1 MKRIVIIGAGISGLS
16 TAYFL
21 KEQLDKNDINHVEI
35 VLVEKS
41 NHLGGNIRTIKED
54 GYLIEAGPDSYLSE
68 KPWALALIKRM
79 GIMEKTLTTNHK
91 FQKTYIYSKKK
102 LHAMPEGLI
111 LMVPTKIMP
120 MVHTGLISMFGKI
133 RMGMDLIL
141 PRGKSGEDVDE
152 SFASFVRRRLGD
164 EAFRKIAE
172 PFIAG
177 VHGGDPEKMSMKASF
192 PKFVKMEEDKRSLIL
207 AMLGRMKEFRKM
219 QSMGKAIGGDDNK
232 PKRPATSMFMSM
244 KDGMSDLV
252 GELLSRLEGVD
263 IRKET
268 LVTTINY
275 LGQSSGSDNGTYEL
289 SIEGEAPLRADS
301 VIIAAP
307 AYGAATILNGMD
319 SGLAEKL
326 KNIPY
331 TSTSTVSLAFDK
343 SQIGID
349 LDAFGFVIPSL
360 EGKNIVGSTWT
371 SLKWEGRSPS
381 EDKLLLRCFVG
392 GARHEHLVFKTD
404 EELIKIVMEDIGPI
418 MKIEG
423 KPEKSW
429 VFRYKKA
436 MPQYVIGHNK
446 LVEKIEYELA
456 AQYDGLFL
464 TGSAYHGV
472 GISDSVREAEDTAK
486 KALKMLRIIDA

>member
-21 KEQLDKNDINHVEI
+21 KDQLDKNDINHVEI

-79 GIMEKTLTTNHK
+79 GIMDKTLTTNHK

-102 LHAMPEGLI
+102 LHPMPEGLI

-120 MVHTGLISMFGKI
+120 MVKTGLISIFGKI

-141 PRGKSGEDVDE
+141 PRGKTGDDIDE
-152 SFASFVRRRLGD
+152 SFASFVRRRLGK

-177 VHGGDPEKMSMKASF
+177 VHGGDPERMSMKASF

-219 QSMGKAIGGDDNK
+219 QNMGKAIGGDGNA

-244 KDGMSDLV
+244 KLGMKDLID
-252 GELLSRLEGVD
+252 ELLGRLEGID

-268 LVTTINY
+268 LVTDITY
-275 LGQSSGSDNGTYEL
+275 LGQSGGNGTYEL
-289 SIEGEAPLRADS
+289 AIEGEAPLRADS

-307 AYGAATILNGMD
+307 AYGAATILNSMD

-381 EDKLLLRCFVG
+381 DDKLLLRCFVG

-404 EELIKIVMEDIGPI
+404 EELINIVMDDIKPI

-423 KPEKSW
+423 APEKSW

-436 MPQYVIGHNK
+436 MPQYVIGHQK
-446 LVEKIEYELA
+446 LVSGIEYELA

-472 GISDSVREAEDTAK
+472 GISDSVREAEETAK
-486 KALKMLRIIDA
+486 KALKMLRIIEA